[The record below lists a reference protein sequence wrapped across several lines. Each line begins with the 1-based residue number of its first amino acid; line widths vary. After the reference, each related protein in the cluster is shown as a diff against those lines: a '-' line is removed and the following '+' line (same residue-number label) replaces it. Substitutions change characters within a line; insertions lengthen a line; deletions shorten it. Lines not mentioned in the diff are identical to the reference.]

1 VAQLREDQVQQ
12 DPKSSE
18 KTDRAKRI
26 SALINR
32 GAAVLKK
39 ALKLKEETVVKQKAP
54 KKMRKISLDAAFE
67 KEKKSQGKRKK

>member
-1 VAQLREDQVQQ
+1 MREDQVQQ
-12 DPKSSE
+12 DTKCSE

-54 KKMRKISLDAAFE
+54 KKMRKISLEAAFE

>member
-1 VAQLREDQVQQ
+1 MAQLREDQVQQ

>member
-1 VAQLREDQVQQ
+1 MREDQVQQ
-12 DPKSSE
+12 DPKCSE